1 MNLVPSWQRNQS
13 WINDCIEYEGLRVH
27 CCSLECTARYNL
39 RGGHRGHP
47 HFLASQH
54 LNFGHWAHTSAFF
67 NDVWSKTIFSRNF
80 EAIEIHK
87 FWGPE
92 VTFAEPRKYLI
103 VRCTL
108 TASFSYHDALL
119 QQAIYSTMT
128 HALLQKSI
136 CSTMTHALL
145 QESIYSTMTHALLQ
159 LYS

>member
-1 MNLVPSWQRNQS
+1 MSKKGEALSGRRGSERWAVMLKRVWELSGDVKKGLSAERRFQKGPEHW
-13 WINDCIEYEGLRVH
+13 GLR
-27 CCSLECTARYNL
+27 
-39 RGGHRGHP
+39 GHS
-47 HFLASQH
+47 HFLASQN
-54 LNFGHWAHTSAFF
+54 LNFGHWTHTSAFF
-67 NDVWSKTIFSRNF
+67 NDEWSKIIFSRNF

-92 VTFAEPRKYLI
+92 TTFAEPRKYLI
-103 VRCTL
+103 ARCTL

-136 CSTMTHALL
+136 
-145 QESIYSTMTHALLQ
+145 YSTMTHALLQ